1 MRLQLL
7 SDLHLEADPF
17 FEAVPAPLADLL
29 VLAGDIGSYQ
39 NGSHLA
45 NLGDETF
52 GLERFSPL
60 KNWPVPVVYI
70 PGNHEFD
77 GLDFDH
83 TTTRLRQIC
92 ADLGIVWLERQ
103 VLTAAEL
110 LDKPKDP
117 LLQKIRLV
125 GTTLWADFDALGPQ
139 PGTARAAAP
148 TALADQLESRRKAYS
163 AANWYLS
170 KVQTMRWGQVWL
182 AEQMRE
188 EALSCQAWLRNA
200 LATPFD
206 GKTVVITHFAPSLQS
221 ADPRYGQTPGTAGFC
236 NSLDE
241 LLPQADLWLHGH
253 LHCPSNYQAGRC
265 RVVANPLGY
274 AKKKEQ
280 SGFLPQCVVEV

>member
-1 MRLQLL
+1 MR
-7 SDLHLEADPF
+7 SAHN
-17 FEAVPAPLADLL
+17 PAPPAPP
-29 VLAGDIGSYQ
+29 
-39 NGSHLA
+39 
-45 NLGDETF
+45 
-52 GLERFSPL
+52 RPL
-60 KNWPVPVVYI
+60 RWP
-70 PGNHEFD
+70 
-77 GLDFDH
+77 
-83 TTTRLRQIC
+83 TS
-92 ADLGIVWLERQ
+92 W
-103 VLTAAEL
+103 
-110 LDKPKDP
+110 K
-117 LLQKIRLV
+117 
-125 GTTLWADFDALGPQ
+125 
-139 PGTARAAAP
+139 AAAKP
-148 TALADQLESRRKAYS
+148 TA
-163 AANWYLS
+163 
-170 KVQTMRWGQVWL
+170 VQTLRWGQVWL